1 MQLEA
6 GQVAVVTGAASG
18 IGLALAEAFADRGLS
33 IALCDVEEK
42 ALTQAAHRLEQR
54 DVRTLAL
61 TVDVKDL
68 DQVRGAARQ
77 TVARFGRV
85 DVVCNNAGVVAQ
97 PRAMWEFSHSDWMW
111 VLDVNL
117 WGVINGISAFVPLL
131 VEQGH
136 GYVLNTAS
144 MAGIATVPFLGP
156 YTATKHAV
164 VGLSESLSAELAQR
178 APGVG
183 VTVLCPGL
191 VATRLA
197 DADRNRPAE
206 PAAATPAAAT
216 ATPSPSNGTG
226 LDPAVVAREAL
237 TAIESDR
244 LHLAPGPGN
253 RARVAERVERLFS
266 DLDAPQGPAAARS

>member
-1 MQLEA
+1 MQLEPS
-6 GQVAVVTGAASG
+6 QVAVVTGAASG
-18 IGLALAEAFADRGLS
+18 IGWALADAFADRGLS
-33 IALCDVEEK
+33 LVLCDVEVP
-42 ALTQAAHRLEQR
+42 ALREAASRLEQR
-54 DVRTLAL
+54 GVETLAVP
-61 TVDVKDL
+61 VDVTDL
-68 DQVRGAARQ
+68 DQVRDAARQ

-85 DVVCNNAGVVAQ
+85 DIVCNNAGVVAT
-97 PRAMWEFSHSDWMW
+97 PKPMWEFTESDWTW
-111 VLDVNL
+111 VVGVNL

-164 VGLSESLSAELAQR
+164 VGLSESLRAELAQH

-191 VATRLA
+191 VATRLG

-206 PAAATPAAAT
+206 LAASAKT
-216 ATPSPSNGTG
+216 APTPSSTG
-226 LDPAVVAREAL
+226 LDPAVVAGEAL
-237 TAIESDR
+237 AAIESDR

-253 RARVAERVERLFS
+253 RALVAARVDQLYS
-266 DLDAPQGPAAARS
+266 DLDIRLGPAAASR

>member
-6 GQVAVVTGAASG
+6 SQVAVVTGAASG
-18 IGLALAEAFADRGLS
+18 IGWALAGAFADRGLS
-33 IALCDVEEK
+33 LALCDVEEE
-42 ALTQAAHRLEQR
+42 ALAEAASRLER
-54 DVRTLAL
+54 RGARTLAL

-68 DQVRGAARQ
+68 DQVRDAARQ
-77 TVARFGRV
+77 TVAHFGRV
-85 DVVCNNAGVVAQ
+85 DVVCNNAGVVAT
-97 PRAMWEFSHSDWMW
+97 PRPMWEFSHSDWAW
-111 VLDVNL
+111 VMNVNL
-117 WGVINGISAFVPLL
+117 WGVVNGISVFVPLL

-164 VGLSESLSAELAQR
+164 VGLSESLAVELAQR

-197 DADRNRPAE
+197 DANRNRPSELSGPTVAR
-206 PAAATPAAAT
+206 ATSSVPMDA
-216 ATPSPSNGTG
+216 G
-226 LDPAVVAREAL
+226 LDPAAVARDAL
-237 TAIESDR
+237 AAIESDR

-253 RARVAERVERLFS
+253 RAWVDERVEQLLS
-266 DLDAPQGPAAARS
+266 DLDVS